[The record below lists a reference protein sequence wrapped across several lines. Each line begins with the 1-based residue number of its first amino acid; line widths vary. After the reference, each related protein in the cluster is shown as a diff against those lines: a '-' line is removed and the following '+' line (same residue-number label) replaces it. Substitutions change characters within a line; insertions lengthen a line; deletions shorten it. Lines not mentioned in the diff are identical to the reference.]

1 LPWWAIAA
9 EMSSGQHRLPAYVS
23 ERRKAAADTQN
34 VQLRMR
40 HSRDAPDQTAS
51 YA

>member
-1 LPWWAIAA
+1 MGS
-9 EMSSGQHRLPAYVS
+9 EMASGQRRFLAYVS
-23 ERRKAAADTQN
+23 ARSQAAADTQN

>member
-1 LPWWAIAA
+1 
-9 EMSSGQHRLPAYVS
+9 MSSGQRRFLAYVS
-23 ERRKAAADTQN
+23 VRNQAAADTQN

-40 HSRDAPDQTAS
+40 HSRDAPGQTAS